1 MVCAILAIALVM
13 LSGTVASTSRL
24 FPSSRDNYMACQA
37 ASNKIEEMRNEEL
50 SDIFRMYNGIGADDP
65 LGPGTAPGAGFAAP
79 GLTPLPGDPDGMAG
93 EILFPEQDGQLR
105 EDFVS
110 TLLGTPRDLNCDAG
124 IDDGDHADDWVI
136 LPVVIRVE
144 WQSSGGPRKLEVPTM
159 IARYE

>member
-50 SDIFRMYNGIGADDP
+50 ADVFRMYNRIASDDP
-65 LGPGTAPGAGFAAP
+65 QGPGTAPGASFDAP
-79 GLTPLPGDPDGMAG
+79 GLQALPGDPDGMAG
-93 EILFPEQDGQLR
+93 EILFPETNGELR

-110 TLLGTPRDLNCDAG
+110 NLLGTPRDLDCDAE
-124 IDDGDHADDWVI
+124 IDDVDHADDWIV
-136 LPVVIRVE
+136 LPVVVRVE
-144 WQSSGGPRKLEVPTM
+144 WQSAGGPRKLEVPTM
-159 IARYE
+159 IARQE